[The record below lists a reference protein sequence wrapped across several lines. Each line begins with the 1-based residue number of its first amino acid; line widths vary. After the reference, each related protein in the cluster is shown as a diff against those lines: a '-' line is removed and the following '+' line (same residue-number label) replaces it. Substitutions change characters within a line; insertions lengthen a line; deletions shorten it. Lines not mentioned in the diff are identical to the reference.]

1 MSSGSGVLRIG
12 EVHAQLRREFPD
24 IELSKIRYY
33 EEKGLVLPARSRKG
47 YRLYS
52 ERDVE
57 CLREAIR
64 LAQEE
69 FVPLKVVRLRL
80 IEQGLLRDES
90 PHGLS
95 ATPRRAARE
104 VATAIVSI
112 PVPTAPSTPTRTTL
126 HVVAP
131 EAARDAHVAPVKEF
145 FSAEEML
152 SVSGITPESF
162 NQLLAIGLI
171 EPQRRSGETLYRA
184 IDLRVCAQARALL
197 ERGVDVRLLGA
208 LRRVVER
215 EVGIID
221 DLTAALRQAGSG
233 VSVERVDTVCREIAL
248 EVSALRGVLSERAV
262 SDYFSS

>member
-52 ERDVE
+52 ERDVA

-90 PHGLS
+90 PAGLS

-104 VATAIVSI
+104 VTSAAVSI
-112 PVPTAPSTPTRTTL
+112 PVPTTVSPLPRANL

-131 EAARDAHVAPVKEF
+131 EPSRETHVAPVKEYF
-145 FSAEEML
+145 NAEEIL
-152 SVSGITPESF
+152 SISGLTPEAL
-162 NQLLAIGLI
+162 NQLLATGLI

-221 DLTAALRQAGSG
+221 DLTAALRQAGPG
-233 VSVERVDTVCREIAL
+233 GAGERAEAMCREIAH
-248 EVSALRGVLSERAV
+248 EVSALRAVLSERAV